1 MLLAFGKPG
10 DVQVCAMDLRRKLLW
25 VDASA
30 ALVAGVGVLL
40 LCGWLS
46 EWYALPENLLLLIG
60 GVNVGYGVYGL
71 LLASRAR
78 RPRALILL
86 LVMANLV
93 WAAACL
99 RWAVAYS
106 ESASV
111 FGLAH
116 LGGEG
121 VYVGTL
127 ACLEWRWRAILGTF

>member
-1 MLLAFGKPG
+1 
-10 DVQVCAMDLRRKLLW
+10 MDLRRQILW
-25 VDASA
+25 VDSCG
-30 ALVAGVGVLL
+30 ALVAGIGVLL

-46 EWYALPENLLLLIG
+46 KRYVLPEDLLRLIG
-60 GVNVGYGVYGL
+60 GANVGYGVYSL
-71 LLASRAR
+71 ILASWAR
-78 RPRALILL
+78 RPRVSILV
-86 LVMANLV
+86 LVVANLV
-93 WAAACL
+93 WAATCM

-116 LGGEG
+116 LGGEA